1 MKKGLT
7 FLLVA
12 LMLVFSL
19 TACGGND
26 KQQENQND
34 SAVVGG
40 DTANNSD
47 NGSDTGSGSTS
58 GNNGN
63 SGNNSGSMA
72 GNDSNSSNGS
82 NSGSGNNSSTDNNS
96 GGLND
101 ALTDDSSI
109 GNTTGGVT
117 YEQMLR
123 NARVHDRDGDLTDH
137 ENAATPGTTF

>member
-7 FLLVA
+7 FLMVS

-26 KQQENQND
+26 KQQENQNG

-40 DTANNSD
+40 ETANNSD
-47 NGSDTGSGSTS
+47 NGSDTGTGSNS
-58 GNNGN
+58 ENNGG
-63 SGNNSGSMA
+63 SMAGNNSGS
-72 GNDSNSSNGS
+72 SNG
-82 NSGSGNNSSTDNNS
+82 NSDSDNNS

-101 ALTDDSSI
+101 TLPGDSATNS
-109 GNTTGGVT
+109 TGGVT

>member
-7 FLLVA
+7 FFMAA

-26 KQQENQND
+26 KQQDPQND
-34 SAVVGG
+34 SAIVDD
-40 DTANNSD
+40 DTASNSD
-47 NGSDTGSGSTS
+47 NGSNTDSNS
-58 GNNGN
+58 N
-63 SGNNSGSMA
+63 SGNNS
-72 GNDSNSSNGS
+72 SNMP
-82 NSGSGNNSSTDNNS
+82 GNNSGNGNAASGDNSEQDTNS
-96 GGLND
+96 GGLDD
-101 ALTDDSSI
+101 ALTGDSAT
-109 GNTTGGVT
+109 NNTGGVT